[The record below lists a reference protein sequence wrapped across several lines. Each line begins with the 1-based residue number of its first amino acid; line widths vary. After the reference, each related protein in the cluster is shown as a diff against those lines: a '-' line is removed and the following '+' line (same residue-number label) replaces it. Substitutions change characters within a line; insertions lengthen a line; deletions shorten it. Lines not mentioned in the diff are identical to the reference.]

1 MPFLTDRAGAGL
13 VYLHVYVCVSL
24 PARPNFSALPVQV
37 VLLTFTSCSSFR
49 SFWEVL
55 MRTQHFWSLSCLK
68 NFFYSRGHAYICACL
83 CVCDC
88 GYVIVCVS
96 ILLFCTII
104 QPTQIIM
111 TSMDAVCSCVCFL
124 AIISRGTFFFPL
136 NFKVTARYE
145 EFILVVKTENF
156 QFLFQQTC

>member
-1 MPFLTDRAGAGL
+1 MLDLFISMSTFVFLSQPDQTSLLCQFRSSYWL
-13 VYLHVYVCVSL
+13 SLHVQASGAFGKCWWGLSTFGL
-24 PARPNFSALPVQV
+24 LAALK
-37 VLLTFTSCSSFR
+37 TFFIQ
-49 SFWEVL
+49 EV
-55 MRTQHFWSLSCLK
+55 
-68 NFFYSRGHAYICACL
+68 HAYICACL